1 MTGTRDPQQDGSIQA
16 MLSDS
21 GLEAATELRSA
32 LEQLRAVVP
41 DTAPAPRAD
50 LAALLAA
57 GASGSDAPVLATTMA
72 LPTVATTA
80 LPAAT
85 TTALPTVAT
94 TALPAVTT
102 TALPVV
108 ASAEAA
114 ADESLPPGVTS
125 LAERRGRKRRL
136 AIVGGAVVGA
146 MTLGA
151 GTVAASSED
160 FRHSVSQSVSVIFQP
175 AGPGAPAPEHVQP
188 SPSSVPAFPAP
199 AATSPAGTP
208 EAVPSST
215 APTDAARDG
224 DKESR
229 KQSGHR
235 SRATPPAVG
244 RDGILPA
251 PAQRPGPS
259 APGLPGNGNR
269 NGDGDDNEDLPRGP
283 GRTTP
288 TLPGVVPTK
297 APGYP

>member
-32 LEQLRAVVP
+32 LELLRAVAP
-41 DTAPAPRAD
+41 DAAPAPRAD

-57 GASGSDAPVLATTMA
+57 GSTRSNAPVLATTMA

-80 LPAAT
+80 LP
-85 TTALPTVAT
+85 
-94 TALPAVTT
+94 
-102 TALPVV
+102 VV

-114 ADESLPPGVTS
+114 ADESLPAGVTS

-136 AIVGGAVVGA
+136 AIVGGAVVAA

-151 GTVAASSED
+151 GAVAASSED

-175 AGPGAPAPEHVQP
+175 AGPGTPDPEHVQP

-208 EAVPSST
+208 EPAPSRAPRS
-215 APTDAARDG
+215 APTRAAKDG
-224 DKESR
+224 DEDSD
-229 KQSGHR
+229 KQSGR
-235 SRATPPAVG
+235 RPRTTPPAFG
-244 RDGILPA
+244 RGGILPS
-251 PAQRPGPS
+251 PGQRPGLP
-259 APGLPGNGNR
+259 APGLPGNGNG
-269 NGDGDDNEDLPRGP
+269 NGNGDDNEDLPRGP
-283 GRTTP
+283 GRTMP

-297 APGYP
+297 APFHP